1 MYLQRDMAIFMYY
14 TFRFLFASLSRQQ
27 ELPAEAAKQPVRG
40 IPGHGCHGEEHP
52 EGHSVPCPFAVFH
65 LPEAGL
71 QFLVPAFLVDV

>member
-14 TFRFLFASLSRQQ
+14 LLFSSRQQ
-27 ELPAEAAKQPVRG
+27 ELPAEAAEQPVRG

-52 EGHSVPCPFAVFH
+52 EGHSVPRPFAVFH

-71 QFLVPAFLVDV
+71 QFLVPVFLVDV